1 MSRPPAPKTLVTL
14 KAALA
19 VAERQGYALG
29 SFAPRYTAMIRPIL
43 RAAERARSPAIV
55 QISQREMERYGV
67 TPAAFGDAFF
77 RALEAEG
84 STVPVVL
91 HLDHTFEMPVIEA
104 AIAAGFTSVMIDQS
118 AAPFTDNVRVTR
130 AVVAYAHARGVS
142 VEAEL
147 GRIGTTDFVE
157 TEEDEEQFTD
167 PDEAGRFVAET
178 GVDALA
184 VAVGTAHGHYTT
196 RKPRVDLARLEA
208 IRARTPVHLVLHGGS
223 GVPANMI
230 QAAVRLPGGG
240 ISKVNIA
247 TDLEHAM
254 LTALGR
260 TERMTD
266 RRLPGAA
273 RARAAPRAG
282 RRRARRRREDRSLSR
297 QPGPRRG
304 LRGRRRLRPRRDR
317 RQAARSVASARCRN
331 MLRRASSSISA
342 LKACFS
348 RSAATR
354 AAAGR
359 PAISSCRRLRF
370 GKRPQA
376 SSPMMNGTIRAQPQA
391 AMSTMV

>member
-196 RKPRVDLARLEA
+196 RKPRVDLARLMA

-266 RRLPGAA
+266 AACRALPERELRLAQDAVERVVAEKIEAFLG
-273 RARAAPRAG
+273 
-282 RRRARRRREDRSLSR
+282 SR
-297 QPGPRRG
+297 
-304 LRGRRRLRPRRDR
+304 D
-317 RQAARSVASARCRN
+317 
-331 MLRRASSSISA
+331 
-342 LKACFS
+342 
-348 RSAATR
+348 R
-354 AAAGR
+354 AAA
-359 PAISSCRRLRF
+359 F
-370 GKRPQA
+370 
-376 SSPMMNGTIRAQPQA
+376 A
-391 AMSTMV
+391 ADAA